1 MDAGAERQ
9 TKRYRVDGEVGR
21 FEFETYRVERD
32 GAVVVDT
39 GELFPPLTGQEWYR
53 TVGFKE
59 IGLVH
64 GTINGS
70 FRKTATW
77 FNRIRHQPA
86 GTPYRTLNHNSEQ
99 EGERLLNHLSQ
110 KAEQVLSEHQFVLNQ
125 PPQPKQ
131 AQYQSQQFVCLSSAK
146 VVEAVQECAPE
157 ASYEPEMLK
166 NPVPYEAP
174 ADSIQVS
181 IDPVGVKKQKESRD
195 GQPKEQKREM
205 VYQTVAHLHYQDQ
218 AYSLTGQGVGSVLQL
233 VLAFLLDNELLKYN
247 LLFFVDGQRSLNNSI
262 LALFAWFDPVQLI
275 LDWYHLEEKCK
286 QLLSMALAGRDNR
299 NQLLDQLLPLLW
311 LGCVDRAM
319 ALLQAIE
326 AGSIKNQDRLDDLI
340 GYLKR
345 HRPYIPCYAVRQSLR
360 LRNSSNR
367 GEKVNDLLV
376 STRQKHN
383 GMSWSPTGSVALAAL
398 TALVR
403 NDEYQQWFQSQ
414 TIRFSFAA

>member
-1 MDAGAERQ
+1 M
-9 TKRYRVDGEVGR
+9 
-21 FEFETYRVERD
+21 
-32 GAVVVDT
+32 VDT

-59 IGLVH
+59 IGFVH

-77 FNRIRHQPA
+77 FNRVRHQPE
-86 GTPYRTLNHNSEQ
+86 GTPCRTLSHNSEQ
-99 EGERLLNHLSQ
+99 EGERLLNHLGQ
-110 KAEQVLSEHQFVLNQ
+110 KAEQVLTEHQFVLNQ
-125 PPQPKQ
+125 PPREKQ
-131 AQYQSQQFVCLSSAK
+131 AQYQSQQFVCLPSEK
-146 VVEAVQECAPE
+146 VVEAVKNCAPE

-181 IDPVGVKKQKESRD
+181 IDPVGVKKQKERRD
-195 GQPKEQKREM
+195 GQAKEQKRAM
-205 VYQTVAHLHYQDQ
+205 VYQTVAHLHHQNQSYT
-218 AYSLTGQGVGSVLQL
+218 LTGQGVKTVLQV
-233 VLAFLLDNELLKYN
+233 VLAFLLHNGLLKYN

-262 LALFAWFDPVQLI
+262 LALFAWFGPVQLI

-286 QLLSMALAGRDNR
+286 QLLSMALAGRDLR

-319 ALLQAIE
+319 ALLQTLE
-326 AGSIKNQDRLDDLI
+326 AGSIKNQARLDDLR

-345 HRPYIPCYAVRQSLR
+345 QQPYIPCYAVRQSLG

-367 GEKVNDLLV
+367 GEKANDLLV
-376 STRQKHN
+376 SARQKHN

-403 NDEYQQWFQSQ
+403 NNEYQQWFQSQ